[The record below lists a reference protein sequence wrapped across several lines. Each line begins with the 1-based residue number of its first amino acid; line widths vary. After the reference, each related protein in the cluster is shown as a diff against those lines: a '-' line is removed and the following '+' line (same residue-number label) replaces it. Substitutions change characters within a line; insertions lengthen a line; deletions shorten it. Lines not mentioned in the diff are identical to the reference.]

1 MNHETAA
8 PVEQR
13 HGKGSSLR
21 ETNDFVSVVVGDQ
34 LFGIPVLEVRDVLA
48 SQRITRVP
56 LAPPEVAGS
65 LNLRGRIVTAID
77 LRTRLGLPPRAA
89 EQSAGKA
96 RMSVVVDHGGELYS
110 LVVDSAGE
118 VLSLSEATFERN
130 PATLD
135 PRWREVSAG
144 IYRLDDTLLVVFD
157 ITRLL
162 DISTHLEAA

>member
-1 MNHETAA
+1 MNHDNAA
-8 PVEQR
+8 VGSR
-13 HGKGSSLR
+13 RGKTVSARESS
-21 ETNDFVSVVVGDQ
+21 DFVSVVISDQ

-77 LRTRLGLPPRAA
+77 IRTRLGLPERTE
-89 EQSAGKA
+89 EQAAGKP

-110 LVVDSAGE
+110 LMVDSVGE
-118 VLSLSEATFERN
+118 VLSLSKTNFERT

-135 PRWREVSAG
+135 ARWREVSAG
-144 IYRLDDTLLVVFD
+144 IYRLAGSLLVVLD
-157 ITRLL
+157 VSRLL
-162 DISTHLEAA
+162 DISSRSEAA

>member
-13 HGKGSSLR
+13 HGKGSSLH

-89 EQSAGKA
+89 EQSALQSGGGFGWRGAAPVRGDVRAQSGDA
-96 RMSVVVDHGGELYS
+96 RSTVARS
-110 LVVDSAGE
+110 LRGHLSARRYTAR
-118 VLSLSEATFERN
+118 SLRRYA
-130 PATLD
+130 PA
-135 PRWREVSAG
+135 R
-144 IYRLDDTLLVVFD
+144 
-157 ITRLL
+157 
-162 DISTHLEAA
+162 HLHSSGSGLGHDVAFRTNENVGT

>member
-1 MNHETAA
+1 MNHDIAA
-8 PVEQR
+8 AVDHRQ
-13 HGKGSSLR
+13 GKGSGVR
-21 ETNDFVSVVVGDQ
+21 EASDFVSVVIGDQ

-77 LRTRLGLPPRAA
+77 LRTRLGLPERSA
-89 EQSAGKA
+89 EESNGKA

-110 LVVDSAGE
+110 LVVDSVGE
-118 VLSLSEATFERN
+118 VLSLSEANFERN

-135 PRWREVSAG
+135 ARWREVSGG
-144 IYRLDDTLLVVFD
+144 IYRLDGSLLVVLD
-157 ITRLL
+157 VSRLL
-162 DISTHLEAA
+162 DISSRLEAA